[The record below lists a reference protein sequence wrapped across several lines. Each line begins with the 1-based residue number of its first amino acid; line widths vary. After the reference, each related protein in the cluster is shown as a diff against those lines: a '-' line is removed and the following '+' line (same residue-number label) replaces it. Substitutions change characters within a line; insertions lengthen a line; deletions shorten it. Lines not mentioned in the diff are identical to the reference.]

1 MKYRLLIS
9 LLVLGL
15 SLSSALAQE
24 GPTSLEEQFTDVMES
39 SNRYKN
45 YKVIKVGLMND
56 LQKSVIDTVAGLRET
71 IIENQSTIQA
81 LESRIDSLEINTQ
94 KLSDDLALSKKKE
107 NGMEVFGMIIQKG
120 VYQTILWSIIG
131 FLIFLTLIIFFRYRK
146 SNAVTKEAKTK
157 LDETEAEFESHRQ
170 RALERE
176 QQLRRKL
183 QDELNKQKE

>member
-9 LLVLGL
+9 LLVLGI

-24 GPTSLEEQFTDVMES
+24 GPITLEDQFTDVMES

-56 LQKSVIDTVAGLRET
+56 LQKSVIDTVAGLRNT
-71 IIENQSTIQA
+71 IIENQSTIRS
-81 LESRIDSLEINTQ
+81 LESRIDSLQLNTQ

-107 NGMEVFGMIIQKG
+107 NGMEVFGMIVQKG

-146 SNAVTKEAKTK
+146 SNAVTKEALTK
-157 LDETEAEFESHRQ
+157 LEETEAEFESHRQ